1 MGPELRDAAR
11 ARRETEAC
19 RGDASRG
26 TASKPVMDEAAPE
39 RQRIHGSR
47 RQNEKKRRVAAAPLL
62 TSVELMKLSVNDYTP

>member
-1 MGPELRDAAR
+1 
-11 ARRETEAC
+11 
-19 RGDASRG
+19 
-26 TASKPVMDEAAPE
+26 MDEAAPE